1 MANTTTSRRTKSKP
15 TGAGAAKKTTAGSS
29 KEKTA
34 ANPRWTF
41 LTNHSHVLILLHNNP
56 DMVLRQVAL
65 EVGITERAVQRIIQ
79 DLESGGVI
87 ERERVGRRNR
97 YKVLVNQ
104 PLRHAI
110 EAHRNIGDLL
120 ALISND
126 E

>member
-1 MANTTTSRRTKSKP
+1 MASTITQRKLKATTGKSPKQDTSTTTDND
-15 TGAGAAKKTTAGSS
+15 SS
-29 KEKTA
+29 

-41 LTNHSHVLILLHNNP
+41 LTNHSHVLVLLHSNP
-56 DMVLRQVAL
+56 DIVLRQVASA
-65 EVGITERAVQRIIQ
+65 VGITERAVQRIIQ

-87 ERERVGRRNR
+87 ERERIGRRNH
-97 YKVLVNQ
+97 YKVLIDK

-120 ALISND
+120 ALISKD